1 MVSIKLI
8 TYGVFV
14 LLITV
19 DDAYSEENTTINTS
33 TEVQTTTMTSETT
46 PMRGETTTV
55 RDETTTV
62 SSETTATDKTTENT
76 ADATTMTDKATTIA
90 AVITTMVKETTT
102 TETASLSLTASESP
116 INTVQ
121 IDIGTTT
128 EQTAITSGDDA
139 TISNKM
145 NSNIESSLGSGSEE
159 STNTFYSPFLSVV
172 MSVILTRFHFL

>member
-1 MVSIKLI
+1 MISIKLI

-19 DDAYSEENTTINTS
+19 DDAYFE
-33 TEVQTTTMTSETT
+33 TTTMTD
-46 PMRGETTTV
+46 ETTTMTDETTTMRGGTTTM

-62 SSETTATDKTTENT
+62 RSETTATDKTTENT

-102 TETASLSLTASESP
+102 TETAALSLTASESP
-116 INTVQ
+116 ISTVQ
-121 IDIGTTT
+121 IDIRTTT
-128 EQTAITSGDDA
+128 EQTSITSGDDA
-139 TISNKM
+139 TASNKS

-159 STNTFYSPFLSVV
+159 LTITFYSPFLSVV
-172 MSVILTRFHFL
+172 MSVILTWFVFCEC